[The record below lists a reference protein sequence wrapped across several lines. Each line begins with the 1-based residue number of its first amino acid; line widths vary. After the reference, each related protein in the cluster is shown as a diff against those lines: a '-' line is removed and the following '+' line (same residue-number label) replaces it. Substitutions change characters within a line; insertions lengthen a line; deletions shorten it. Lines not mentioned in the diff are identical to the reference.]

1 MKPGRWRNVILVV
14 AAMALSLP
22 LNLLG
27 PLRPIRALAYTWDAS
42 VDTSHVPATWF
53 TQTSPGFDITLT
65 NPGTATWLAG
75 GPIPVHFSVY
85 FSPQNRDTVN
95 DCVGGLGTCRYAL
108 PADVPAG
115 GFATIHGQKATP
127 FDVATYT
134 LDLDLVREGL
144 FWFETQT
151 PNLPVSV
158 GFQVKVACGSFCT
171 TVVNS
176 GTTQYWRLNDHQNGA
191 GPYRHF
197 MGATDAVVIAGYA
210 ATTTDGRLPADA
222 DAGSASLH
230 VAPVFQ
236 AEPNNNSLNI
246 PAGVSGFPDTA
257 VMALGGWVKQ
267 DSDQAGH
274 GACFIEGSPVNGTG
288 WLCRDT
294 AGNVSFSLDVLGS
307 THDHFFVASGGA
319 VLDGGRWHYVLGRYQ
334 DGANAESELWV
345 DGSLV
350 ATAAKPVGGECTG
363 SEPVKAI
370 REVYIGQNFHGFFS
384 EVAYWQNSLSISYI
398 GPLASLPVGGALTAA
413 QAAGGGVNATCPCLA
428 IDIVH
433 GNVTP
438 VPIDT

>member
-134 LDLDLVREGL
+134 LHLDLVREGL

-274 GACFIEGSPVNGTG
+274 GACFLEGSPVNEQAGFVGTRRATSRSAWMCCATRTTTFSWRVEGPCWTMVAGTTCSAGMTMAPIRRPSCG
-288 WLCRDT
+288 WMEPWLRPRRNRSV
-294 AGNVSFSLDVLGS
+294 GNVPEANRSRPFGRPTSDRTFMASF
-307 THDHFFVASGGA
+307 
-319 VLDGGRWHYVLGRYQ
+319 R
-334 DGANAESELWV
+334 NA
-345 DGSLV
+345 
-350 ATAAKPVGGECTG
+350 PTG
-363 SEPVKAI
+363 SVP
-370 REVYIGQNFHGFFS
+370 S
-384 EVAYWQNSLSISYI
+384 
-398 GPLASLPVGGALTAA
+398 PPPTLARWPACRWVGR
-413 QAAGGGVNATCPCLA
+413 
-428 IDIVH
+428 
-433 GNVTP
+433 
-438 VPIDT
+438 